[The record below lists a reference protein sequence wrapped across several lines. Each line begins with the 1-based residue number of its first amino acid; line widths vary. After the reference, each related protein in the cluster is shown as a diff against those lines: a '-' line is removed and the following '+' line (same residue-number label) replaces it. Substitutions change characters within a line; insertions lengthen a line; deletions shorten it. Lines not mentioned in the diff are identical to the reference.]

1 MILSIHLDNI
11 RYIIYYVIAMPQCKV
26 IEHILFRYVFL
37 LSVFEMIIDL
47 QEVAKVMQRVLIYFL
62 PRFLMLASCIMVVQ
76 ILKLRN

>member
-1 MILSIHLDNI
+1 MLLLKMILSIHLDNI

-47 QEVAKVMQRVLIYFL
+47 QEVAK
-62 PRFLMLASCIMVVQ
+62 
-76 ILKLRN
+76 K